1 MANQETVTEVVDGDS
16 FKTKEREVEI
26 RLAEVYAPEADEPGG
41 TAATRELRD
50 LIDGE
55 VVSVDKVGT
64 SYGRDVAEVKIGTKS
79 VNQHMRTYLG
89 Q

>member
-16 FKTKEREVEI
+16 FKTKEREAEI

-41 TAATRELRD
+41 TEATLELRD

-55 VVSVDKVGT
+55 VVSVDKVGV
-64 SYGRDVAEVKIGTKS
+64 SHDRDVAEVKIGTKS
-79 VNQHMRTYLG
+79 VNKHMRDFLDK
-89 Q
+89 